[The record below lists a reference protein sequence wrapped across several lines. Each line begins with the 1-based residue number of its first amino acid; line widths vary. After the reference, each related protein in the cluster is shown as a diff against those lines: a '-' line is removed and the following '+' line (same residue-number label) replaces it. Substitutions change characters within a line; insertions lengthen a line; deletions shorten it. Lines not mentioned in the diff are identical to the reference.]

1 MMSTRKTAFNIKVG
15 DVVSGDK
22 MKEIKLKLSL
32 FALALVMLTA
42 ISASQ
47 ETWNLGS
54 SDDWL
59 SAGPVY
65 HTGPFY
71 YPNSDLPIGT
81 QQFLNAYPSYM
92 PLGYPNYYP
101 TYNPMVLNIT
111 GITGTYTPPSNY
123 LPGYNNPY
131 FYDPQG
137 ELDLASANHAYQKS
151 LNNYYNRYYGT
162 YP

>member
-15 DVVSGDK
+15 EIVSGDK
-22 MKEIKLKLSL
+22 MKEIKLKWSL
-32 FALALVMLTA
+32 LALALVMLTA
-42 ISASQ
+42 ISTSQ
-47 ETWNLGS
+47 ESWNLGS

-59 SAGPVY
+59 SSGPVY
-65 HTGPFY
+65 HSGPFY

-92 PLGYPNYYP
+92 PLGYPNYYQ

-111 GITGTYTPPSNY
+111 GTYTPPNNY

-131 FYDPQG
+131 FYDPQA
-137 ELDLASANHAYQKS
+137 ELDFSIANHAYQKS